1 MPEAD
6 DARLAGTLSI
16 AYMMAIAGKVLRT
29 FPLDFLDLLLVTTI
43 ANSNVAKPAEPAPK
57 KRRTGRG
64 APPAPEKTGISR
76 NAVSRAL
83 NVPLETVRR
92 RIAALVDKKVLREQA
107 DGLVFSADNPI
118 GLGNNADLAAFNMEM
133 LRILFRSLKAN
144 GIKLD

>member
-1 MPEAD
+1 MPDAS
-6 DARLAGTLSI
+6 DARVAGALSV

-43 ANSNVAKPAEPAPK
+43 ANFNTAPSASAPAK
-57 KRRTGRG
+57 KRRPAKYA
-64 APPAPEKTGISR
+64 APAVRIGISR

-92 RIAALVDKKVLREQA
+92 RVAGLIRQGVLLEQS
-107 DGLVFSADNPI
+107 DGLAFAPDNPI
-118 GLGNNADLAAFNMEM
+118 GLGNNAELNAFNLEM
-133 LRILFRSLKAN
+133 LRVLFRGLKAN

>member
-43 ANSNVAKPAEPAPK
+43 ANSNVVRPAEPPAK
-57 KRRTGRG
+57 KRRPARG
-64 APPAPEKTGISR
+64 AAPERTGISR

-92 RIAALVDKKVLREQA
+92 RIAGLIDKKVLREQP

-118 GLGNNADLAAFNMEM
+118 GLGNNAELAAFNMEM
-133 LRILFRSLKAN
+133 LRVLFRSLKAN

>member
-1 MPEAD
+1 MPEAS
-6 DARLAGTLSI
+6 DARVAGALSI

-43 ANSNVAKPAEPAPK
+43 ANFNTTPSATPAK
-57 KRRTGRG
+57 KRRSAKYT
-64 APPAPEKTGISR
+64 APAVRIGISR

-92 RIAALVDKKVLREQA
+92 RVAGLIRQGVLLEQS
-107 DGLVFSADNPI
+107 DGLAFAPDNPI
-118 GLGNNADLAAFNMEM
+118 GLGNNAELNAFNLEM
-133 LRILFRSLKAN
+133 LRVLFRGLKAS